1 MPHLPGGHCRGACS
15 VRLHHNPEPPH
26 CSALGDGLCVC
37 ESVGDA
43 VETRELDATDEGDDE
58 GDRVLLADEDAD
70 GEGVDD
76 CDARVDSDA
85 DTVTVAERDAVAE
98 PVEDKEDLGDEEE
111 VDVEDEELL
120 SCWATARATAERQ
133 RMSARREAFSI
144 PAQRSGWRDPLRI
157 KGAPAGPPDASETHD
172 KQT

>member
-15 VRLHHNPEPPH
+15 VKLHHNPEPPH

-37 ESVGDA
+37 DSVGDA

-58 GDRVLLADEDAD
+58 GDRVILADEDAD

-76 CDARVDSDA
+76 CVARVDNDE

-98 PVEDKEDLGDEEE
+98 PVEDTVDFRDEDA
-111 VDVEDEELL
+111 VDVVDDEELL
-120 SCWATARATAERQ
+120 SWATERVATERQ
-133 RMSARREAFSI
+133 RMSARREACSAI
-144 PAQRSGWRDPLRI
+144 PAI
-157 KGAPAGPPDASETHD
+157 N
-172 KQT
+172 